1 MAEEG
6 IRRGRENTKISLSVK
21 WKEFYSKIKSIFHN
35 FVSEFNGEIWKNTS
49 SFLLLLHISWRDAK
63 LQVHWHAKYKMTKSA
78 TIYFTANVKT
88 TKKEIKKMKTKKKIE
103 GKSNREKLNGKINV
117 KRFCRMIH
125 SKVFINIT
133 INGFFLVFLFLCF
146 FMLDESTD
154 NYFLSLLIY
163 WSWLVS
169 APRAKSFQR

>member
-1 MAEEG
+1 MKKYFKLLAAFTYKLKG
-6 IRRGRENTKISLSVK
+6 CKIASSLACK
-21 WKEFYSKIKSIFHN
+21 IQNDKECYNIFHSKCEN
-35 FVSEFNGEIWKNTS
+35 
-49 SFLLLLHISWRDAK
+49 D
-63 LQVHWHAKYKMTKSA
+63 
-78 TIYFTANVKT
+78 
-88 TKKEIKKMKTKKKIE
+88 KKEIKKMKTKKKIE